1 MSAITCPSCNATAL
15 PGAAFCDHCGYDL
28 RTVMPEIAPSP
39 APPPK
44 PAPVVTA
51 DEKAVCPVCE
61 FSNVKGS
68 LFCEYCGAQLAQGPK
83 IVSQDAPVP
92 QDAPKPVAG
101 GRLVIQATNVS
112 FPILSDK
119 QVLMIGREDPVG
131 GVFPDIDLE
140 PHGGH
145 DAGVG
150 RRHAQVIVKGDQI
163 YIEDLDSVNGTMVN
177 RHRVQPHQP
186 FLIHPGDE
194 VRLGKLVMVYQGG

>member
-1 MSAITCPSCNATAL
+1 MAAITCPSCNATAL

-28 RTVMPEIAPSP
+28 RTVMPEIASTPEISP
-39 APPPK
+39 EPPPL
-44 PAPVVTA
+44 PFA
-51 DEKAVCPVCE
+51 DGKVVCPVCE
-61 FSNVKGS
+61 FSNVKGA
-68 LFCEYCGAQLAQGPK
+68 LFCEYCGAELVQGSK
-83 IVSQDAPVP
+83 IIPSEDEIIQDV
-92 QDAPKPVAG
+92 PKPVAG
-101 GRLVIQATNVS
+101 GRLVIQTTNVS
-112 FPILSDK
+112 FPISPDK

-150 RRHAQVIVKGDQI
+150 RRHAQVIVKGDEI

-186 FLIHPGDE
+186 YLIHPGDE
-194 VRLGKLVMVYQGG
+194 VRLGKMVMIYQGG